1 MADKKQVKNKVP
13 SKRWTKY
20 KVEGNKVTRGKTCPK
35 CGDGIF
41 LGEHKDRYYCGK
53 CGYVEMKA
61 KKEEPAK

>member
-1 MADKKQVKNKVP
+1 MAKKKDVKNKVP

-20 KVEGNKVTRGKTCPK
+20 KVEGDKVTRARTCPK

-41 LGEHKDRYYCGK
+41 LGDHKDRYYCGK

-61 KKEEPAK
+61 KKE